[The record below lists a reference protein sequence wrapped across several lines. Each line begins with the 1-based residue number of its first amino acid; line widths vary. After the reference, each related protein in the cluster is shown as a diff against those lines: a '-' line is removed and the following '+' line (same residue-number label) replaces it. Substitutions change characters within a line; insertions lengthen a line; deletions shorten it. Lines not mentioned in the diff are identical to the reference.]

1 MNRDNIINIL
11 WAMIASFATYSCM
24 YAFRKPLT
32 AATFDD
38 YLLFG
43 ISYKVLIIITQVLGY
58 LSAKFIG
65 IKVISEL
72 KHKNRALSILIL
84 IAISNLAL
92 LLFAITP
99 FPYNFLWI
107 FFNGLP
113 LGFIWGIVFSY
124 IEGRK
129 VTDILATFLS
139 ISFIVSSGF
148 VKSIG
153 RYFIESWKI
162 TEFWMPFVVGTIFLP
177 LIILCV
183 WMLEKIPKPSEEDIV
198 SRSPRISLNAEKRKA
213 LFISYAPG
221 LIAILLANMLLTVCR
236 DIKDNFL
243 VEIFK
248 SIGLSTNI
256 SIYTQTETIVGITVL
271 LLLSMLVFV
280 QKNKKAFFIIHLI
293 MLLGISLMFIAALFI
308 QYKIAD
314 TFTLVILH
322 GIGLYSAYI
331 VFQSL
336 YFERFIAT
344 FKIAGNV
351 GFLIYLSDFVGYLGS
366 CFILILKE
374 FSGFSTNWA
383 QFFILLSYIV
393 SAFGIISV
401 LLAMFYF
408 NKKSSL
414 STHL

>member
-1 MNRDNIINIL
+1 MDRDKIINIL

-24 YAFRKPLT
+24 YAFRKPIS
-32 AATFDD
+32 AGTFEE

-43 ISYKVLIIITQVLGY
+43 VNYKIIIIITQVLGY

-65 IKVISEL
+65 IKLISEL
-72 KHKNRALSILIL
+72 KNKNRALSILVL
-84 IAISNLAL
+84 ITISNIAL
-92 LLFAITP
+92 LLFEITP

-107 FFNGLP
+107 FLNGLP
-113 LGFIWGIVFSY
+113 LGFIWGIVFSF

-139 ISFIVSSGF
+139 ISFIISSGF

-153 RYFIESWKI
+153 RYFIKI
-162 TEFWMPFVVGTIFLP
+162 LNISEFWMPFAVGTIFLP
-177 LIILCV
+177 LIILCI
-183 WMLEKIPKPSEEDIV
+183 WMLEKIPKPTPEDV
-198 SRSPRISLNAEKRKA
+198 LSRSPRIALNAVQRKA
-213 LFISYAPG
+213 LFISFAPG

-293 MLLGISLMFIAALFI
+293 MLLGILLMFIAALFI

-351 GFLIYLSDFVGYLGS
+351 GFLIYLSDFVGYLAS
-366 CFILILKE
+366 CFILIFKE
-374 FSGFSTNWA
+374 FSGISTNWA
-383 QFFILLSYIV
+383 QFFIFLSYIV
-393 SAFGIISV
+393 SVFGIIAV
-401 LLAMFYF
+401 FLAMLYF
-408 NKKSSL
+408 NKKSSV
-414 STHL
+414 STQL

>member
-1 MNRDNIINIL
+1 MDRDKIINIL

-24 YAFRKPLT
+24 YAFRKPIS
-32 AATFDD
+32 AGTFEE

-43 ISYKVLIIITQVLGY
+43 VNYKIIIIITQVLGY

-65 IKVISEL
+65 IKLISEL
-72 KHKNRALSILIL
+72 KNKNRALSILVL
-84 IAISNLAL
+84 ITISNIAL

-107 FFNGLP
+107 FLNGLP
-113 LGFIWGIVFSY
+113 LGFIWGIVFSF

-139 ISFIVSSGF
+139 ISFIISSGF

-153 RYFIESWKI
+153 RYFIKI
-162 TEFWMPFVVGTIFLP
+162 LNISEFWMPFAVGTIFLP
-177 LIILCV
+177 LIILCI
-183 WMLEKIPKPSEEDIV
+183 WMLEKIPKPTPEDV
-198 SRSPRISLNAEKRKA
+198 LSRSPRIALNAVQRKA
-213 LFISYAPG
+213 LFISFAPG

-293 MLLGISLMFIAALFI
+293 MLLGILLMFIAALFI

-351 GFLIYLSDFVGYLGS
+351 GFLIYLSDFVGYLAS
-366 CFILILKE
+366 CFILIFKE
-374 FSGFSTNWA
+374 FSGISTNWA
-383 QFFILLSYIV
+383 QFFIFLSYIV
-393 SAFGIISV
+393 SVFGIIAV
-401 LLAMFYF
+401 FLAMLYF
-408 NKKSSL
+408 NKKSSV
-414 STHL
+414 STQL